1 MTWLLELI
9 KKVHCTMLLLKC
21 LNLFEG
27 EVYFSQYMQTYS
39 TAKHRAFIACYIAM
53 SISLVFMYIFKSSF
67 SFLLESIDVK
77 NMLKTYQ
84 NVADF
89 YNILFNR

>member
-1 MTWLLELI
+1 
-9 KKVHCTMLLLKC
+9 
-21 LNLFEG
+21 
-27 EVYFSQYMQTYS
+27 MQSYS

-89 YNILFNR
+89 YNISITFYSIDKYKYHVSI